1 MRELWTPA
9 ISLVFLVMN
18 INFYDTSSDKE
29 RKNERKKK
37 STQNVVIN
45 ISVYKK
51 QDLYLYYN
59 TFSCIV
65 SYSWKKIKLKK
76 SQFTQKGYS
85 FHFINWLQM
94 HCNCLYGNFDGTK
107 KKLST
112 STTSF
117 QFQLISSFFFIVT
130 WFVEGGKSS
139 FIQTIKWITKL
150 TENDMCC

>member
-1 MRELWTPA
+1 MKELWTPA

-65 SYSWKKIKLKK
+65 SYSWKK
-76 SQFTQKGYS
+76 
-85 FHFINWLQM
+85 N
-94 HCNCLYGNFDGTK
+94 
-107 KKLST
+107 
-112 STTSF
+112 
-117 QFQLISSFFFIVT
+117 
-130 WFVEGGKSS
+130 
-139 FIQTIKWITKL
+139 
-150 TENDMCC
+150 